1 MAWKEPLEPW
11 LWQAVVTGQEGLKRE
26 PCVLKRIGR
35 KAVCSGCVK
44 YQGLC
49 PVEYKFGFSTTF
61 KAISS
66 VSQSCPTLC
75 DPMNC
80 STPGLPVHHQIPEST
95 QTYVHQ
101 VGDVTEPFHPLLS
114 PSHPALNLSQ
124 HQGLFQWVS
133 SSHEVAKVLEFQLL
147 T

>member
-1 MAWKEPLEPW
+1 MAWKGPLEPW

-66 VSQSCPTLC
+66 VQLLSHVWLFVTPWTAARQVSLSVTNSQSPPK
-75 DPMNC
+75 PMSIKSVMPPN
-80 STPGLPVHHQIPEST
+80 HFIPCC
-95 QTYVHQ
+95 
-101 VGDVTEPFHPLLS
+101 PLLIL
-114 PSHPALNLSQ
+114 PSILPSIRVFSNQSALRMRWPKYWS
-124 HQGLFQWVS
+124 FS
-133 SSHEVAKVLEFQLL
+133 F
-147 T
+147 